1 MEGKVGDGN
10 TQAKTKAY
18 AITIDALVNWNLT

>member
-10 TQAKTKAY
+10 AQAKTKAD
-18 AITIDALVNWNLT
+18 AITFDALVNWNLT